1 MDVAQDFP
9 LDRRVQK
16 MVSAIAMSGVIENAD
31 LLRLQSLLQ
40 LPQVPFKQLRFLLRL
55 ETTNYYLEQ
64 GRYEDAAKAL
74 PQSAPKLAKELENL
88 TKRYEFLTA
97 KLHSQDKSVPVSPMA
112 KDEVKDEVK
121 DCKILNQLLPPS
133 ASPSVIS
140 SHQVLED
147 SAERSPPLAV
157 PPRQI
162 DAACALSELNLF
174 ERDPGS
180 FALFHPELPE
190 LERYSLLLN
199 RAVLQERVPLVKRL
213 LDRLGT
219 TRTHSL
225 TVLTCVDKGRYSPA
239 TRMLQV
245 ENRDIVGL
253 FEQFIGKQADRTK
266 TDRASNDQQASMRV
280 SFRYLRND
288 LVAPLRYLKVLESL
302 YENLDRVVELL
313 KEIGMLVEDK
323 QPKHRGRTAP
333 KKKGSPDVV

>member
-1 MDVAQDFP
+1 MDVAQDFH

-16 MVSAIAMSGVIENAD
+16 MVSSIATSGVIENAD

-40 LPQVPFKQLRFLLRL
+40 LPQVPFKQLQFLLRL
-55 ETTNYYLEQ
+55 EMTNYYLEQ

-74 PQSAPKLAKELENL
+74 PQSAPKLAKKLENL
-88 TKRYEFLTA
+88 SKRYEFLTA
-97 KLHSQDKSVPVSPMA
+97 ELHSRLQDKSVFSVSPTV

-121 DCKILNQLLPPS
+121 DCKMLNQLLPPS

-213 LDRLGT
+213 LDSLGS

-245 ENRDIVGL
+245 ENQDIVGL

-266 TDRASNDQQASMRV
+266 TDRASNDQQARMRA
-280 SFRYLRND
+280 SFRYLGND
-288 LVAPLRYLKVLESL
+288 LVAPLRYLRVLESL

-333 KKKGSPDVV
+333 KKK